1 MDQQA
6 GEQAKAAGTKIDG
19 AGTVG
24 EESKEASSEATTAAE
39 AEVEVEVK
47 QEQGSPIS
55 PSDDVYMMQPG
66 DKNKECKY
74 HNWIMV

>member
-6 GEQAKAAGTKIDG
+6 AEGAKAAGTKIDG

-24 EESKEASSEATTAAE
+24 EESMEASSEATTAAE
-39 AEVEVEVK
+39 AEVEVK
-47 QEQGSPIS
+47 QEQGSPVS
-55 PSDDVYMMQPG
+55 PSDEVFMMQPG